1 MSQQPINHSPDLS
14 RLRDEG
20 YSVGIRAG
28 HLVVYQVP
36 YLNSR
41 RELCYGALVSELSL
55 AGEKTTKPG
64 THVVHFAG
72 EHPCGCDGQPLRKI
86 AHQSQRKD
94 LGENL
99 VVEHSF
105 SSKPT
110 TGHYDDYY
118 HKMTTYFALVSGPA
132 KAEFPEQCGT
142 RVTTVSHVAH
152 EEDVFE
158 YLDTA
163 SSRAGIN
170 RVANKLRK
178 AKVAVVG
185 LGGTGSY
192 VLDLVAKTPVEEVH
206 LYDGDAFLQHNAFRS
221 PGAASVGQLRETPSK
236 VDYFANEYSKMH
248 KGITPHAEYVDETNV
263 QELESMD
270 FVFVCLDKPA
280 PRRLIATRLL
290 DCGVPFIDV
299 GMGVVAESDCLLGI
313 VRVTACSAEKSDH
326 AAVRLPLSGD
336 DDDGAY
342 SENIQIADLN
352 ALNAALAVIKWKKM
366 CGFYLDIDKEH
377 HSTYTIDGNLII
389 NEERNA
395 GNPEADASIQ
405 RVHPR

>member
-1 MSQQPINHSPDLS
+1 MSLQLINHSPDLS

-20 YSVGIRAG
+20 YSVDVRAG
-28 HLVVYQVP
+28 HLVLDQVP

-41 RELCYGALVSELSL
+41 RELCYGMLVSELSL
-55 AGEKTTKPG
+55 AGEETAKPD

-72 EHPCGCDGQPLRKI
+72 EHPCGCDGSPLRKI

-99 VVEHSF
+99 VVDHSF

-110 TGHYDDYY
+110 TGHYEDY
-118 HKMTTYFALVSGPA
+118 HQKMTTYFAIVSGPA
-132 KAEFPEQCGT
+132 KAKYPDPCRT
-142 RVTTVSHVAH
+142 RATVSHVAH

-170 RVANKLRK
+170 RIVNKLRK
-178 AKVAVVG
+178 ANVAIVG
-185 LGGTGSY
+185 LGGTGAY
-192 VLDLVAKTPVEEVH
+192 VLDLVAKTPVKQIH

-221 PGAASVGQLRETPSK
+221 PGAASVDQLRETPTK
-236 VDYFANEYSKMH
+236 ADYFADAYLRMH
-248 KGITPHAEYVDETNV
+248 RGITPHAVYVDETNV
-263 QELESMD
+263 QELEGMD
-270 FVFVCLDKPA
+270 FVFLCLDKAA
-280 PRRLIATRLL
+280 PRSIIATRLL
-290 DCGVPFIDV
+290 ARGVPFIDV
-299 GMGVVAESDCLLGI
+299 GMGVVAENDSLLGI

-336 DDDGAY
+336 NDEGPY

-352 ALNAALAVIKWKKM
+352 SLNAALAVIKWKKM
-366 CGFYLDIDKEH
+366 CGFYLDLDKEY

-395 GNPEADASIQ
+395 GNPEADASVH
-405 RVHPR
+405 RVRPR